1 MKLSIDH
8 RVRPLSNER
17 PLGKNFRFSFFLINL
32 WRQVFLLL
40 SMKLC
45 LQVFFD
51 DKEKGKV
58 SDDKDVGDIQGLNST
73 IGQKIVSSVM

>member
-1 MKLSIDH
+1 
-8 RVRPLSNER
+8 
-17 PLGKNFRFSFFLINL
+17 
-32 WRQVFLLL
+32 
-40 SMKLC
+40 MKLC